1 MNLDPTTLLFALVV
15 ANAMAMLSLLVAM
28 VGNRDG
34 RRDGMGKWAAAMLL
48 ETLTWVMVAARGTIP
63 DVYTIVLA
71 NLIKAGAHALIL
83 AAICEF
89 QHRRAPA
96 WQYVVPL
103 VLATLMAAVLIDD
116 LRGRFVWGGL
126 IFGFQVMLIGRALL
140 ADPET
145 RVGQAWRLLFVGVI
159 LILLVLA
166 LRAGAA
172 LFGHQALAQP
182 QDSVAP
188 HPVQIFAFLAI
199 MATAL
204 LGTFGFLLMIKE
216 RGDREILHMA
226 MTDSLTRVP
235 NRRALIEQA
244 EHALARR
251 GGLPL
256 ALLMIDVDHF
266 KRIND
271 IHGHP
276 TGDEVLRKVAERLM
290 GRLRGQDILGRYGGE
305 EFCVIAP
312 DTHAEGAHRLA
323 ESLRETIA
331 STPLRIEH
339 GAFRVTVS
347 VGYALC
353 PAASERT
360 LKKLLAEADIAL
372 YAAKQAGR
380 DRVACFAPYMI
391 PAPLPRDPPAPEPEP
406 DNRPDCAPGPVT
418 AKAWS

>member
-1 MNLDPTTLLFALVV
+1 LSLDPVTLLFALIVS
-15 ANAMAMLSLLVAM
+15 NAMAMLSLLVAIA
-28 VGNRDG
+28 GNRDG
-34 RRDGMGKWAAAMLL
+34 RREGMGKWAAAMLL
-48 ETLTWVMVAARGTIP
+48 ETLTWVLIAARGTLP

-71 NLIKAGAHALIL
+71 NLFKAGGHALVL

-89 QHRRAPA
+89 QRRRAPA
-96 WQYVVPL
+96 WQYFVPVAL
-103 VLATLMAAVLIDD
+103 DTLMAALLIDD

-126 IFGFQVMLIGRALL
+126 IFGFQVILIGRALIT
-140 ADPET
+140 DPET
-145 RVGQAWRLLFVGVI
+145 RIGRAWRLLFAGVV

-166 LRAGAA
+166 LRAAVA
-172 LFGHQALAQP
+172 LFGHHELAQP
-182 QDSVAP
+182 QVGVAP

-204 LGTFGFLLMIKE
+204 LGTFGFLLMVKE
-216 RGDREILHMA
+216 RTDREILHLA

-235 NRRALIEQA
+235 NRRALMEQA

-251 GGLPL
+251 SGLPL

-271 IHGHP
+271 QHGHP
-276 TGDEVLRKVAERLM
+276 TGDEVLRKVAELLV

-312 DTHAEGAHRLA
+312 DTDGEGARKLA
-323 ESLRETIA
+323 ESLRETA
-331 STPLRIEH
+331 AVTPLHTGQGEV
-339 GAFRVTVS
+339 GVTIS
-347 VGYALC
+347 IGYALC
-353 PAASERT
+353 PATSERT

-380 DRVACFAPYMI
+380 NRVVRFAPHMI
-391 PAPLPRDPPAPEPEP
+391 HADHQDEPSPACPPGSAPAQTG
-406 DNRPDCAPGPVT
+406 R
-418 AKAWS
+418 

>member
-1 MNLDPTTLLFALVV
+1 MNLDPRTLLFALIVT
-15 ANAMAMLSLLVAM
+15 NAMAMLSLLVAI

-34 RRDGMGKWAAAMLL
+34 KQDGMGKWATAMLL
-48 ETLTWVMVAARGTIP
+48 ETLTWVLIAARGNIP

-71 NLIKAGAHALIL
+71 NLLKAGSHALVL
-83 AAICEF
+83 AAVFEF
-89 QHRRAPA
+89 QRRRAPV
-96 WQYVVPL
+96 WQYIVP
-103 VLATLMAAVLIDD
+103 VALATLMSALLIDD

-126 IFGFQVMLIGRALL
+126 IFGFQVILIGRALIT
-140 ADPET
+140 DPET
-145 RVGQAWRLLFVGVI
+145 RVGRAWRLLFVGVV
-159 LILLVLA
+159 LLLLVLA
-166 LRAGAA
+166 LRAAVA
-172 LFGHQALAQP
+172 LFGQGDLAQP
-182 QDSVAP
+182 QTSITP

-204 LGTFGFLLMIKE
+204 LGTFGFLLMVKE
-216 RGDREILHMA
+216 RTDREILHLA

-244 EHALARR
+244 EHVLARR
-251 GGLPL
+251 SGLPL

-271 IHGHP
+271 SHGHP
-276 TGDEVLRKVAERLM
+276 TGDEVLRKVAELLV

-312 DTHAEGAHRLA
+312 DTHGEGAHRLA
-323 ESLRETIA
+323 ESLRETVA
-331 STPLRIEH
+331 ATTLGTEQ
-339 GAFRVTVS
+339 GDLRVTVS

-353 PAASERT
+353 PAASDRS
-360 LKKLLAEADIAL
+360 LKRLLEEADRAL

-380 DRVACFAPYMI
+380 DRVVRFAPYMT
-391 PAPLPRDPPAPEPEP
+391 PVPLPDVPPVPRADVPQGSAP
-406 DNRPDCAPGPVT
+406 APVT